1 MSHLDLKHHAVI
13 GVVGLQWGDE
23 GKGKVIDLLS
33 KSAQHIV
40 RAQGGNNAG
49 HTIVVSGK
57 EFRFHLIPSGI
68 VYPHTHCYIGGGV
81 VLDPSSFLQE
91 LEALKKEG
99 IAFQGRLFISPY
111 AHLVFPWHKLLD
123 QLSEKKKG
131 SKAIGTTGRG
141 IGPCYGDKTLRS
153 GIRLADLLDRKLFLE
168 KLEEILKSK
177 NEILAKLYDHPP
189 LELEPIYEE
198 YCHYAAFLKEF
209 ICPVE
214 NRLNRVIGKGEKV
227 LLEGAQ
233 GSLLDIGF
241 GTYPYV
247 TSSCTLA
254 GGLSAGSGIGP
265 TRIDHVVG
273 VVKAYTTRVG
283 SGPMPT
289 LLSEE
294 ELKSFLDH
302 SAARE
307 IGTTTGRKR
316 RIGWFDAFL
325 VRHTIDLNGIDSL
338 ALMKLDVLDHLEEI
352 YICTGYKG
360 FDHFPVTDGE
370 LEKVEPIYEVH
381 PGWKEST
388 KGIDSYRDLPSLA
401 KAYVRRIE
409 ELCGVSISLI
419 SLGPEREKT
428 LWMDPLFE

>member
-68 VYPHTHCYIGGGV
+68 VYPHTCCYIGGGV

-91 LEALKKEG
+91 LEGLKKEG
-99 IAFQGRLFISPY
+99 VAFQGRLFLSPY

-123 QLSEKKKG
+123 QLIEKKKG
-131 SKAIGTTGRG
+131 AKAIGTTGRG
-141 IGPCYGDKTLRS
+141 IGPCYGDKTIRS
-153 GIRLADLLDRKLFLE
+153 GIRIADLLDEKGFAN
-168 KLEEILKSK
+168 KLEEILESK
-177 NEILAKLYDHPP
+177 NEILTKLYDHPP
-189 LELEPIYEE
+189 LAFDPIYEE
-198 YCHYAAFLKEF
+198 YCRYRACLKEF
-209 ICPVE
+209 VVPVE
-214 NRLNRVIGKGEKV
+214 KILNEAIEKGEKV

-254 GGLSAGSGIGP
+254 GGLSSGAGIGP
-265 TRIDHVVG
+265 TRIGHTVG

-283 SGPMPT
+283 NGPMPT
-289 LLSEE
+289 SLKEE
-294 ELKSFLDH
+294 ELKIFLDH
-302 SAARE
+302 HQARE
-307 IGTTTGRKR
+307 VGTTTGRKR

-325 VRHTIDLNGIDSL
+325 VRHTICLNGADSL
-338 ALMKLDVLDHLEEI
+338 ALMKLDVLDHLDEI
-352 YICTGYKG
+352 YLCTGYKG
-360 FDHFPVTDGE
+360 FDHFPVTDQE

-381 PGWKEST
+381 PGWKVST
-388 KGIDSYRDLPSLA
+388 KGIEVYRDLPPLA
-401 KAYVRRIE
+401 KAYIRRIE
-409 ELCGVSISLI
+409 ELCHTPISLI

-428 LWMDPLFE
+428 LWMDSLFE